1 MQEFIANLDIYMLLL
16 LFFAAFVAG
25 FVDSIAGGGG
35 MITIPALLL
44 AGISPLQA
52 LATNK
57 LQSSFGSFSATLQFY
72 KKGYINIKSKI
83 PFAATAFCFAAIGTT
98 AVQFLQADFLSKI
111 LPFLILIFGLYFLF
125 SPSIKEAKQTKKFNP
140 VYLSLT
146 IAAVGFYDGFFGPGT
161 GSFFMLALIV
171 IGGFGITQSLGEAK
185 LYNFSTNLASLIFF
199 AIGGHMLWGVGL
211 LMALGQFIG
220 ANLGSKMA
228 IRYGIYIIKPL
239 VVVVSFL
246 MAAKLLYDQLYGI
259 L

>member
-1 MQEFIANLDIYMLLL
+1 MDYIFY
-16 LFFAAFVAG
+16 FR
-25 FVDSIAGGGG
+25 
-35 MITIPALLL
+35 
-44 AGISPLQA
+44 QA
-52 LATNK
+52 LKKQNK
-57 LQSSFGSFSATLQFY
+57 Q
-72 KKGYINIKSKI
+72 
-83 PFAATAFCFAAIGTT
+83 
-98 AVQFLQADFLSKI
+98 
-111 LPFLILIFGLYFLF
+111 
-125 SPSIKEAKQTKKFNP
+125 KKFNP

>member
-1 MQEFIANLDIYMLLL
+1 MQELIANFDFYMLLL
-16 LFFAAFVAG
+16 LFVAAFVAG
-25 FVDSIAGGGG
+25 FIDSIAGGGG

-72 KKGYINIKSKI
+72 KKGYINLKSGL
-83 PFAATAFCFAAIGTT
+83 PFAVIAFVFSAVGTIS
-98 AVQFLQADFLSKI
+98 VQYIEVEFLSKV

-125 SPSIKEAKQTKKFNP
+125 SPSIKEVEQTKKLNRA
-140 VYLSLT
+140 YLSLA

-171 IGGFGITQSLGEAK
+171 IGGFNVIQSLGQAK

-199 AIGGHMLWGVGL
+199 ALGGHMLWSIGL

-228 IRYGIYIIKPL
+228 MRYGIRIVKPL
-239 VVVVSFL
+239 VVGISFL
-246 MAAKLLYDQLYGI
+246 MAAKLLYEQF
-259 L
+259 